1 MLLNY
6 GRKVKSLPP
15 GPLPLPIVGNLLF
28 FDFKKTHLWIY
39 NQKKVYGNVFTIWI
53 PTPHI
58 VFADYDSI
66 NEALVTN
73 DDNFLGRNVNGYP
86 EKLFSD
92 KPNVGVV
99 FSEGEEWRDQRRLSL
114 HILRNFG
121 MSRTIM
127 QDKIHLVVQDFYEY
141 VDSLKDKD
149 NVKSLPP
156 GPLPL
161 PILGNLLS
169 FDFKKT
175 HLWIYNQKKV
185 YGNVFT
191 IWIPTPHIVF
201 ADYDSINEALVTN
214 DDNFLGRNVNGYP
227 EKLFSDKP
235 NVGVVFSEG
244 EEWRDQRRL
253 SLHILRNFGMSRT
266 IMQDKIHLVV
276 QDFYEYVD
284 SLKDKD
290 NVDIEKILQLS
301 VGNVINLI
309 LFGFMYSHT
318 DNDEYFEL
326 IEAHENLIKLAGSW
340 EIKLLSLIPFI
351 DKISFLRNFLCR
363 RVMGFLNK
371 VKEMTNYQI
380 EECKKSY
387 NPDDEPPN
395 FIHAVMKEIQSVDSK
410 YSYLNSDHLVA
421 IVFNFWLA
429 GRETTATTLKWFVLF
444 IMKHLDIQKKLQDEI
459 DNVIGKDRLQKVNA
473 TLIIGFAPSHRCTKD
488 TVVNGHLIPNN
499 TIIQPFYWGA
509 NMDEKYFKDPFTFNP
524 NRFIDSEGNFKVE
537 HEHMSFVKGKRIYA
551 GKSLADAEL
560 FLIFTS
566 LLQKYKFIHPY
577 GPIYI
582 LSDSHLGIPI
592 SYKCK
597 IGKR

>member
-1 MLLNY
+1 MIGILLLIIITIYLINFY
-6 GRKVKSLPP
+6 RK
-15 GPLPLPIVGNLLF
+15 
-28 FDFKKTHLWIY
+28 
-39 NQKKVYGNVFTIWI
+39 
-53 PTPHI
+53 
-58 VFADYDSI
+58 
-66 NEALVTN
+66 
-73 DDNFLGRNVNGYP
+73 
-86 EKLFSD
+86 
-92 KPNVGVV
+92 
-99 FSEGEEWRDQRRLSL
+99 
-114 HILRNFG
+114 
-121 MSRTIM
+121 
-127 QDKIHLVVQDFYEY
+127 
-141 VDSLKDKD
+141 
-149 NVKSLPP
+149 VKSLPP

-227 EKLFSDKP
+227 EKLISDKP
-235 NVGVVFSEG
+235 NVGIVFSEG

-326 IEAHENLIKLAGSW
+326 IEAHENLIKLAGENLIKLAGSW

-371 VKEMTNYQI
+371 VKGMTNYQI
-380 EECKKSY
+380 EECKKFY

-410 YSYLNSDHLVA
+410 YSYLNSDHLEA
-421 IVFNFWLA
+421 IVLNFWLA

-444 IMKHLDIQKKLQDEI
+444 IMKHLDIQKKLHDEI
-459 DNVIGKDRLQKVNA
+459 DNVIGKDRLVQLSDKAKMPYMNA
-473 TLIIGFAPSHRCTKD
+473 FVAEGQRFANIIGFAPSHRCTKD

-537 HEHMSFVKGKRIYA
+537 HEHMSFGKGKRICA

-560 FLIFTS
+560 FLFFTS
-566 LLQKYKFIHPY
+566 FLQKYKFTHPY
-577 GPIYI
+577 GPVD
-582 LSDSHLGIPI
+582 LTSDSGLALIPRTF
-592 SYKCK
+592 KCK
-597 IGKR
+597 IEKR